1 MKRSEA
7 YGEDRLSEPTRESAK
22 GEPPMK
28 RFFFDFVEERIRL
41 LFRRIP
47 LLTKEVPLAFM
58 RFAERGVLYGERGVL
73 YGERIGL
80 LFTGV
85 FISVIELI

>member
-7 YGEDRLSEPTRESAK
+7 YGEDRMSEPIRESAK
-22 GEPPMK
+22 GEPPMNL
-28 RFFFDFVEERIRL
+28 FFFDFVEERIRL

-47 LLTKEVPLAFM
+47 PLIKEVPLAFM
-58 RFAERGVLYGERGVL
+58 RFAERGVLYGEL
-73 YGERIGL
+73 YGERIGR
-80 LFTGV
+80 LFVGV